1 MANHGF
7 ITTKRQLTVEKL
19 KAALDEINKRR
30 FRGLLEL
37 PPDGDSGFV
46 ITVKD
51 LVERPIWVASRRK
64 IEIRHSCG
72 GGDFAWWIDAVVLND
87 LALAFDGVISDE
99 GVGDKWRGVENKYP
113 RYLDFKKAMWGW
125 GNSSLARRT
134 IANMYIQSET
144 SGILSRAPEWAG
156 LLD

>member
-37 PPDGDSGFV
+37 PKDGDSGFV

-64 IEIRHSCG
+64 IEIRHGGG

-113 RYLDFKKAMWGW
+113 RYREFREEMWRW
-125 GNSSLARRT
+125 GDSSLARRA
-134 IANMYIQSET
+134 IASVFLKREVAD
-144 SGILSRAPEWAG
+144 ILSKAPGWAE
-156 LLD
+156 LLG